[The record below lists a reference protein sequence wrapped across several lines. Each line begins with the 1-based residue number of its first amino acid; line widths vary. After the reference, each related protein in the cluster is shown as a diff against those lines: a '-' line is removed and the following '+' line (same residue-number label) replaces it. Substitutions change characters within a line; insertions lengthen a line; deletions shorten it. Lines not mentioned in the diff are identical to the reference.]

1 MIQEITER
9 LNVKIYHETGKL
21 KVFKKKD
28 FEERTNYTTQKI
40 THVSRVNMMIS
51 ADIVG

>member
-9 LNVKIYHETGKL
+9 LNVKMYHETGKL

-28 FEERTNYTTQKI
+28 FEERTNYTTQKNH
-40 THVSRVNMMIS
+40 TRIS
-51 ADIVG
+51 SEHDDKC